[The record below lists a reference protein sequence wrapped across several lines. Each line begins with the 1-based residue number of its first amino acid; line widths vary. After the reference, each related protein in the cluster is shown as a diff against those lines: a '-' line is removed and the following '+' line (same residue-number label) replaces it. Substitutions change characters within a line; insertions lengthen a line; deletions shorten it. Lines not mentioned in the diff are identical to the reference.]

1 MGVYAIPAAL
11 NSEDR
16 DRQANIIPLTLGPL
30 GSSFDSVVKAL
41 QSLDRIDRGVE
52 SSSMGGAKLTLC
64 VPILCF
70 IGDMPQQD
78 KNSGFRGPKAHKFCR
93 GEDRP
98 TLVNLTPDVQM
109 ARMMP
114 IAVPPSSARF
124 PSGLPWELS
133 TLLMMTKASQEAM
146 PRCRIPLSG

>member
-1 MGVYAIPAAL
+1 MGVYAILAAL

-16 DRQANIIPLTLGPL
+16 DSTLGPH

-41 QSLDRIDRGVE
+41 QSLDSIDRGVE
-52 SSSMGGAKLTLC
+52 SSSIGGAKLTLC

-70 IGDMPQQD
+70 IGDIPQQD

-98 TLVNLTPDVQM
+98 TLVNLTPALDLILSR
-109 ARMMP
+109 APDLP
-114 IAVPPSSARF
+114 IQSSTAWQ
-124 PSGLPWELS
+124 S
-133 TLLMMTKASQEAM
+133 
-146 PRCRIPLSG
+146 